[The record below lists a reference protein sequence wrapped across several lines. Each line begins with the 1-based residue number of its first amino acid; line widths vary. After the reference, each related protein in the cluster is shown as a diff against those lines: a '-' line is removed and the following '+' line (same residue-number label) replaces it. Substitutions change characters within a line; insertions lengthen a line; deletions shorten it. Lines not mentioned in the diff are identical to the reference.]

1 MGGPGGRP
9 SKSLFIVTG
18 LGLEYFWKDSESEFS
33 EGYVLKIALEL
44 LGSNVSAENGKPVV
58 A

>member
-1 MGGPGGRP
+1 
-9 SKSLFIVTG
+9 VTSVVTASE

-33 EGYVLKIALEL
+33 EGYVLRIALEL
-44 LGSNVSAENGKPVV
+44 LGSNVTAEDGKAVV